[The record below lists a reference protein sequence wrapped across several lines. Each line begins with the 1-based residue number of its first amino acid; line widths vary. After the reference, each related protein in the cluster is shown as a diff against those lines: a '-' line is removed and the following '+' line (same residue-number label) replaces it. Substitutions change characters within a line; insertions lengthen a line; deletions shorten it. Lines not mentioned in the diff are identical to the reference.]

1 VSPFLTLNSY
11 AKINL
16 TLDVLSRRP
25 DGYHNL
31 ASVMQTIS
39 LTDRLHVARKEG
51 AGITLHCRGD
61 AAPEGPE
68 NLVWRAAEAALEAGR
83 SREGVEIT
91 LEKQIPAQAG
101 LGGGSSNAAA
111 ALLAVNLVLNLGLDA
126 ATLMRLAGRLG
137 ADVPFFLTGG
147 TASVRGIG
155 ERVRALPDCPPL
167 WLVVVKPPVGVS
179 TAAAYSALDAVP
191 DRQSARATRDMEA
204 AIESGDWERVVRRMT
219 NDFERVV
226 LEQHL
231 EIAMAHDDLMM
242 ARAVAARLCGSGSA
256 VFGVAEDEAHA
267 HAIAQLLRRKYA
279 VVHVCQ
285 TLARSEAVSPS
296 EAEA

>member
-1 VSPFLTLNSY
+1 MGPSITLKSY

-16 TLDVLSRRP
+16 TLDVLSRRH

-39 LTDRLHVARKEG
+39 LADRVHVVRKESP
-51 AGITLHCRGD
+51 GISLHCASG

-68 NLVWRAAEAALEAGR
+68 NLVWRAAEAAMHAGR
-83 SREGVEIT
+83 CQSGLEIV
-91 LEKQIPAQAG
+91 LEKRIPAQAG

-111 ALLAVNLVLNLGLDA
+111 ALLAVNRLLSLGLDISVL
-126 ATLMRLAGRLG
+126 TRLAASLG

-147 TASVRGIG
+147 TASVRGVG

-167 WLVVVKPPVGVS
+167 WLVIVKPPVGVS
-179 TAAAYSALDAVP
+179 TAAAYAALDAMP
-191 DRQSARATRDMEA
+191 ERQSARATRDMEA
-204 AIESGDWERVVRRMT
+204 AIASGDRAKVVRRMT

-231 EIAMAHDDLMM
+231 EVAMAHDDLLM
-242 ARAVAARLCGSGSA
+242 ARAVAVRLCGSGSA

-267 HAIAQLLRRKYA
+267 HAIARLLRKKYA
-279 VVHVCQ
+279 VVHVCR
-285 TLARSEAVSPS
+285 TLARNEVEA
-296 EAEA
+296 